1 MHIRLIVATL
11 FVIATSMSAYQ
22 APAGTA
28 GSAGASAGLPPPT
41 PVEAAAIAEVLSFE
55 KTMEEA
61 VVRGDVTFLAAILPA
76 DFRFTHGDGWTSGG
90 APIRVDT
97 KDAWLAAVGKRPYL
111 TRDLGPVNVE
121 LHGDVAITYGRYK
134 MKQTSS
140 PNRGDTSVWFERV
153 YAKRNGK
160 WMYLS
165 HRTVHGPLREEGQA
179 STGAR

>member
-1 MHIRLIVATL
+1 MHVRLIVTTL
-11 FVIATSMSAYQ
+11 FVITTSMSAQ
-22 APAGTA
+22 QPPEGTARSAGT
-28 GSAGASAGLPPPT
+28 SAELAPPT
-41 PVEAAAIAEVLSFE
+41 PAEAAAIAEVLSFE

-61 VVRGDVTFLAAILPA
+61 VVRGDVAFLATILPA

-90 APIRVDT
+90 APLRVDN
-97 KDAWLAAVGKRPYL
+97 KEAWLAAVGKRPYL
-111 TRDLGPVNVE
+111 TRDLDAVNVE
-121 LHGDVAITYGRYK
+121 LHGDIAITYGRYK

-165 HRTVHGPLREEGQA
+165 HRTVHGPLRDEGQA
-179 STGAR
+179 STSAR